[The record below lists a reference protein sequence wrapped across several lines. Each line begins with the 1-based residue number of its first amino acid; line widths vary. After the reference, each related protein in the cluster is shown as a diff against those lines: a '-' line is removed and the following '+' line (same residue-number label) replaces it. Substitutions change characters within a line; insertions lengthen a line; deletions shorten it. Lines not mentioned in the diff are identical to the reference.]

1 MRTDPCLNL
10 FSTAWVPEFQ
20 TNRSIAA
27 SMADLAGAGWAT
39 YGASAAPDTMQIG
52 LSVRGLPASDQAE
65 AAIDGDVVL
74 IAEARNGNQQS
85 R

>member
-1 MRTDPCLNL
+1 M

-52 LSVRGLPASDQAE
+52 LSVRDLHRDGLAPFAVTLAP
-65 AAIDGDVVL
+65 VV
-74 IAEARNGNQQS
+74 
-85 R
+85 

>member
-1 MRTDPCLNL
+1 MRLLAVD
-10 FSTAWVPEFQ
+10 
-20 TNRSIAA
+20 AA
-27 SMADLAGAGWAT
+27 DKAEAG
-39 YGASAAPDTMQIG
+39 QIG
-52 LSVRGLPASDQAE
+52 LVLLRTIGGVGPVQQILAQACALIGRGIGDLPASDQAE